1 MRRLRLDRGEC
12 TRVVRVRASA
22 RSSRSTASALLSDLK
37 STTRTIVSWNAM
49 NSIVSKDLTALTATS
64 SPVAAS
70 AREAL
75 IGTAPYYQSEFREDL
90 AENVGAAP
98 FATDVIDASIAAGH
112 FTALASGLKVARLS
126 SRTAPRGKPHTREGC
141 QDDLASV
148 QGLTVA
154 SRRAHDRSEAASH
167 ARRHWLARAHR
178 DLREPLTAL
187 LRLNSD
193 WEFWATAVI
202 AQRMIEQQ
210 RQALEVMTELI
221 DGLLTIAELEGA
233 RQTAILTDPAS
244 RSPGGGLRDVS
255 ATLAPRADEWSAEW
269 SLIFAGD
276 RPESPM
282 AVGAASRAHRV
293 LLIDE
298 DRGVLGALRIYLLCA
313 GYRVFAAASA
323 DEALDRARM
332 ARMGPSLIDIVIVDL
347 DLTGD
352 DDGLA
357 VIDKT
362 RLLLGY
368 NVPAVLL
375 MTQASIAIGKPALV
389 ADVSLLSK
397 PVNVDELNALI
408 GEVLK
413 RPRRSRLAQLRTT
426 GAKLGHDEPSLRL
439 RRRARHLQ
447 LGGPCS
453 MKYRTSEKTHEL
465 RFKGAFSYEDASSS

>member
-1 MRRLRLDRGEC
+1 
-12 TRVVRVRASA
+12 
-22 RSSRSTASALLSDLK
+22 
-37 STTRTIVSWNAM
+37 
-49 NSIVSKDLTALTATS
+49 
-64 SPVAAS
+64 
-70 AREAL
+70 
-75 IGTAPYYQSEFREDL
+75 
-90 AENVGAAP
+90 
-98 FATDVIDASIAAGH
+98 
-112 FTALASGLKVARLS
+112 
-126 SRTAPRGKPHTREGC
+126 
-141 QDDLASV
+141 
-148 QGLTVA
+148 
-154 SRRAHDRSEAASH
+154 
-167 ARRHWLARAHR
+167 
-178 DLREPLTAL
+178 
-187 LRLNSD
+187 
-193 WEFWATAVI
+193 
-202 AQRMIEQQ
+202 
-210 RQALEVMTELI
+210 
-221 DGLLTIAELEGA
+221 
-233 RQTAILTDPAS
+233 
-244 RSPGGGLRDVS
+244 
-255 ATLAPRADEWSAEW
+255 
-269 SLIFAGD
+269 
-276 RPESPM
+276 
-282 AVGAASRAHRV
+282 
-293 LLIDE
+293 
-298 DRGVLGALRIYLLCA
+298 
-313 GYRVFAAASA
+313 
-323 DEALDRARM
+323 M

-465 RFKGAFSYEDASSS
+465 SFKGAFSYEDASSS